1 METVWMEGV
10 IAFLDFMVMI
20 AVYTNGCLGMITAY
34 RRSKPYADPDAKKI
48 DEPDVE
54 DYAANVP
61 LSIEVQCHSQ
71 GYGNSRGYYYALQY
85 NRGSILLSIFPPRL
99 FRGPFHA
106 EAVKHLLNTI
116 KVFHHLQLAS
126 ACPVSQGFFYSR
138 TGNQGPACQFPSVKS
153 CGLWCYCTGCNLKR

>member
-1 METVWMEGV
+1 MEGV

-54 DYAANVP
+54 DYAANIP

-71 GYGNSRGYYYALQY
+71 GHGNSRGYYC
-85 NRGSILLSIFPPRL
+85 
-99 FRGPFHA
+99 
-106 EAVKHLLNTI
+106 KWI
-116 KVFHHLQLAS
+116 KLPL
-126 ACPVSQGFFYSR
+126 
-138 TGNQGPACQFPSVKS
+138 
-153 CGLWCYCTGCNLKR
+153 